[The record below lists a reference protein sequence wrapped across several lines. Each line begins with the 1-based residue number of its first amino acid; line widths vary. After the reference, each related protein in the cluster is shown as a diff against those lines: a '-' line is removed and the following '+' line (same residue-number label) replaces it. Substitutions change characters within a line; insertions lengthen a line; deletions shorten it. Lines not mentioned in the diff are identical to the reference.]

1 MIWKIGDLV
10 EFLDNNVY
18 TSVRVDE
25 FSGLYQVTAGD
36 IGLIVGLI
44 DSCNDP
50 YDFNDKHLEVLLGTE
65 ILYVEPVAIET
76 KSI

>member
-1 MIWKIGDLV
+1 MNWKIGDLV

-18 TSVRVDE
+18 TSVRVDDGS
-25 FSGLYQVTAGD
+25 FTYQVDAGD

-44 DSCNDP
+44 DHVDWTTGQRE
-50 YDFNDKHLEVLLGTE
+50 HLEVLLGTE
-65 ILYVEPVAIET
+65 ILYVEPVSIET